1 MGHSVAVI
9 IPTFN
14 RSAVLPRALDS
25 VLAQSIQP
33 EQICVVD
40 DGSTDDTAALIA
52 RQYPQLTYLAQDNAG
67 VSAARNLGVS
77 KTKARWLA
85 FLDSDDEWLPQKLET
100 QLQAAAQQPDTRLVH
115 CDEIWIRN
123 GRRVNP
129 MNKHRKCG
137 GDIFGQCLNLCAIS
151 PSAAVLRRDLFDQ
164 LGGFDP
170 EFPACEDYDLWLR
183 VCARYPVTYVDTP
196 LLKKYGGHPD
206 QLSRKYWGLDRFRIR
221 ALAKLLDSGVLQSK
235 PEKHRQTLTVLHEKC
250 HILIMGARK
259 RGNQDLI
266 AECQALL
273 DKFGNDETGS
283 NHVAAT

>member
-1 MGHSVAVI
+1 MEDSVAVI
-9 IPTFN
+9 VPTFN

-25 VLAQSIQP
+25 VLAQTIQP

-52 RQYPQLTYLAQDNAG
+52 RHYPQLTYLVQGNAG
-67 VSAARNLGVS
+67 VSAARNLGVRN
-77 KTKARWLA
+77 TNARWLA
-85 FLDSDDEWLPQKLET
+85 FLDSDDEWLPQKLEI
-100 QLQAAAQQPDTRLVH
+100 QLQAASDHPDTRLVH

-129 MNKHRKCG
+129 MNKHKKSG

-164 LGGFDP
+164 MGGFDP

-183 VCARYPVTYVDTP
+183 VCARYPVTYIDTP
-196 LLKKYGGHPD
+196 LLKKYGGHED
-206 QLSRKYWGLDRFRIR
+206 QLSKKYWGLDRFRVR

-250 HILIMGARK
+250 GILMMGARK
-259 RGNQDLI
+259 RGNQDLLE
-266 AECQALL
+266 ECQTLL
-273 DKFGNDETGS
+273 DKFGIASTGS
-283 NHVAAT
+283 DHAAAS

>member
-1 MGHSVAVI
+1 MGDSVAVI

-33 EQICVVD
+33 GQICVVD
-40 DGSTDDTAALIA
+40 DGSTDDTAALMA

-77 KTKARWLA
+77 STNSRWLA

-129 MNKHRKCG
+129 MNKHQKSG
-137 GDIFGQCLNLCAIS
+137 GDIFDQCLHLCAIS
-151 PSAAVLRRDLFDQ
+151 PSATVLRRDLFDQ

-170 EFPACEDYDLWLR
+170 GLPACEDYDLWLR

-196 LLKKYGGHPD
+196 LLKKYGGHED
-206 QLSRKYWGLDRFRIR
+206 QLSRKYWGLDRFRVR
-221 ALAKLLDSGVLQSK
+221 ALTKLLDSGVLQSK
-235 PEKHRQTLTVLHEKC
+235 PEKHRKTLAVLREKC
-250 HILIMGARK
+250 GILMMGARK

-266 AECQALL
+266 EECQALL
-273 DKFGNDETGS
+273 DKFGIDPAGS
-283 NHVAAT
+283 EHVAAS